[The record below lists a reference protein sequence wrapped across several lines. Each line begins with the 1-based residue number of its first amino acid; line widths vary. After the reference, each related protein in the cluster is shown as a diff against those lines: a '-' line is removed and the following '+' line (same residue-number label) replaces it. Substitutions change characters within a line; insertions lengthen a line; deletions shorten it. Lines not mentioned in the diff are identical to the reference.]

1 MRGGGGFGS
10 KKLLEAFAVLA
21 VVFVVLAALPAAVTG
36 SDSADTTPSY
46 EEGVIAAGYAKDAE
60 LAAAMVNS
68 ITGGNLTVGNV
79 ADSTVFMVFHM
90 DGGKYNEVEYSRS
103 VNDIEVT
110 TPPASEAQRKET
122 GTLEAKTVYY
132 MFTVQRGIDSS
143 TNADC
148 IDAGWSENNTYTL
161 TVKLTGPDGA
171 SNTITADVEGET
183 VTLYQD
189 ATMHVNGPFVAEN
202 GSDVVLDLN
211 DHELTINNSNTA
223 ANRTFTAAEK
233 SSLSIVGN
241 DREKSKLNIN
251 GSKTDDRLISSVV
264 GADKDAKVTVQNIT
278 YTTNGAA
285 LLPAAA
291 ASSVTITNSDITA
304 PVHVVGTNNAYLEHN
319 GTNVKI
325 TISGSTLTGTKTNEA
340 TPVYINTKGVKLD
353 ISDST
358 ITGQRHAVVVVA
370 GEATI
375 KNSTLVSSNE
385 GSSVA
390 GWTQGNDV
398 TPGTLFVG
406 NSFDNED
413 GPYNGEA
420 RVTVDGGRIIAKSGA
435 AVSTEAYKSKNGETT
450 VDLVIGKDAN
460 TTITCG
466 EGESEESV
474 VVSNLKYVANKNT
487 EGNSPLVMK
496 VGSVDLSGTIDSLK
510 IVKGEVTVSSNL
522 VITSIGKLIVSTG
535 ATLVIDE
542 EAAIVVD
549 STDSIVFEP
558 DSSVIG
564 QENIKD
570 AKGTVVVP
578 DYEDGA
584 IVYKDGIAYTIYH
597 AKTTAGTVQF
607 GVAVGNMVYD
617 GNDKGKDPFKNI
629 AIASFDR
636 LYTSVSAINDGK
648 ITNPNGDECVDAG
661 TYDLAVSF
669 TMSNGYGSVKVD
681 AVGLTVDILKAE
693 SKPSV
698 TIEGWSYGAWDAT
711 ENAPVIGYEGLVKE
725 DVDPGYETIEYYF
738 DGEEVADKDSIDE
751 YLEELKA
758 GSYNFE
764 VEFSGSK
771 NYADATAVCEF
782 TVGKAAMSVDV
793 VEPDAKEEIF
803 GKNPGD
809 FVDMGDY
816 DVSFEDGEVSVTG
829 TINYITNVNELVGQ
843 KIFPDEEKSGYFAV
857 FQINNNNDFA
867 ITVQYG
873 KETNKPATIEAGGH
887 ETWMIYLGEL
897 DVSDTIHVTPQNED
911 YAEMEIQISYSFG
924 RETQAGY
931 GATKAEADAQ
941 ITGATGVELTDVID
955 RTMWILWTQSAQDG
969 EVYGNLKLANSNG
982 IIYEEKQ
989 KTDAGIRIWYFSFNQ
1004 QILRENPSGV
1014 YTLQIV
1020 NEKDGETTEIT
1031 SIDVIVPGVV
1041 DTGFEMNSD
1050 DAYNRIKED
1059 FRSAGGDFTNK
1070 SDVAP
1075 KTLWMVYSQYGM
1087 EGKNLIAK
1095 IYYNDGE
1102 EPIWSEHAKDAN
1114 GLRCVYVSFDD
1125 LYGQLKGK
1133 LNAGTYTIEIVSR
1146 EPVTIEK
1153 DGEKYST
1160 TVDIPIYKG
1169 TYTIGQI
1176 DSKVS
1181 FSPATDAELAFSG
1194 KKAIDIQINID
1205 IEMSKEGDIVNVK
1218 GQLFRLNGFEN
1229 FYGEGKDG
1237 KAGYY
1242 LAFTMK
1248 ADGFDLS
1255 KAMIENNFHDFVRN
1269 GQTYIVYLGNE
1280 LSEGMRFGE
1289 ITVDFDGKEGTFYK
1303 EQTYTFEY
1311 TFEAKRYDVILVDED
1326 YYGTGGLK
1334 YDSYIIDGIFNIPNG
1349 PNPDKEF
1356 LGWYDINRK
1365 HYDALSAVVITK
1377 EMIGEDGVIKFIAT
1391 YAAPV
1396 QPVDPTTYDIV
1407 FTYKVGG
1414 ESAVYRTVTA
1424 VEGKIITLPAPP
1436 AGYVA
1441 WAINGSILSG
1451 QYIVNADDATDGTI
1465 TIVAVEADKETAY
1478 TVGFEGVDLLYLGVY
1493 AGDVISLPA
1502 LPEGAVA
1509 WTVNANVIVGQYIVF
1524 GADANEDGVITINAK
1539 MAPADA
1545 VVIFVYGTKVV
1556 EKTVDLQ
1563 SKIAFPADATK
1574 DGYTLA
1580 WFVGDEQIDET
1591 YVVTG
1596 DVTVVA
1602 DYTEI
1607 PVVPTTGDVYF
1618 VYGGQYAIETL
1629 TLGETLAVPEEIDE
1643 AAHKDG
1649 CTFVWTVNG
1658 EAITEK
1664 TVVVDGMVVIAQYTE
1679 IPATTGDV
1687 IFVYGGQYAIETLT
1701 LRETLAVPEK
1711 IDKAAQKDSC
1721 TLVWTVDGEAIT
1733 DETVVVDGMVVIAQY
1748 TEIPATTAVVTFV
1761 YGTKVVENTVDL
1773 QSKIVFPADAT
1784 KDGYTLAWF
1793 VGDKQI
1799 DETYVVTGDVTVVAD
1814 YTEDEK
1820 PIVYSTNMTVSLKDV
1835 DGTIYYSISAFDGKA
1850 IPGGVLTVFY
1860 NYTVVD
1866 ENGPITLTGR
1876 EPVTI
1881 QSSGSSLVSG
1891 TVSIPSNLNVK
1902 SITGVFQCTV
1912 SDQTMSERSATV
1924 YL

>member
-1 MRGGGGFGS
+1 MRGGGVFGS
-10 KKLLEAFAVLA
+10 KKLLAAFAVLA
-21 VVFVVLAALPAAVTG
+21 VMFVVLAALPAAVTG
-36 SDSADTTPSY
+36 DDSADATPSY

-68 ITGGNLTVGNV
+68 ITGGNLTVDDV
-79 ADSTVFMVFHM
+79 ANSTVFMVFHV
-90 DGGKYNEVEYSRS
+90 DGGKYNKVEYSRS

-110 TPPASEAQRKET
+110 TPAASSQEKT
-122 GTLEAKTVYY
+122 NGTFEDNTVYY

-148 IDAGWSENNTYTL
+148 IDADWSKDSKYTL
-161 TVKLTGPDGA
+161 TVKLTGPNGA
-171 SNTITADVEGET
+171 SNTITADVKGET

-189 ATMHVNGPFVAEN
+189 ATMDVNGPFVAKN

-251 GSKTDDRLISSVV
+251 GSKTNDCSSSSVV
-264 GADKDAKVTVQNIT
+264 GADKDAKVTVQNII

-304 PVHVVGTNNAYLEHN
+304 PVYVVRTNNANLKHD

-325 TISGSTLTGTKTNEA
+325 TISGSTLTGTETNEA

-375 KNSTLVSSNE
+375 KNSTLVSDNKESKE
-385 GSSVA
+385 A
-390 GWTQGNDV
+390 TWDQGNDV

-413 GPYNGEA
+413 GPYNGKAE
-420 RVTVDGGRIIAKSGA
+420 VTVDGGRIIAKSGA

-466 EGESEESV
+466 EGESEKSII
-474 VVSNLKYVANKNT
+474 VSNLGYVANENT
-487 EGNSPLVMK
+487 KDNSPLVMK
-496 VGSVDLSGTIDSLK
+496 VGSVDLSGTIDSMK

-549 STDSIVFEP
+549 STNSIVFEP
-558 DSSVIG
+558 GSSVIG

-698 TIEGWSYGAWDAT
+698 TIEGWSYGAWNAT
-711 ENAPVIGYEGLVKE
+711 ENAPVIEYEGLVKE

-782 TVGKAAMSVDV
+782 TVGKAAMSVNV

-829 TINYITNVNELVGQ
+829 TIYYITDVNELVGQ
-843 KIFPDEEKSGYFAV
+843 EIFPDEEKSGYFAV

-873 KETNKPATIEAGGH
+873 KKTNKPATIEAGGH

-969 EVYGNLKLANSNG
+969 EVYGNLKLANSNEV
-982 IIYEEKQ
+982 IYKEKQ
-989 KTDAGIRIWYFSFNQ
+989 KTNAGIRIWYFSFNQ

-1050 DAYNRIKED
+1050 DAYNGIEED
-1059 FRSAGGDFTNK
+1059 FKSAGGHFTKK

-1087 EGKNLIAK
+1087 EGKDLIAK
-1095 IYYNDGE
+1095 IYYENGG
-1102 EPIWSEHAKDAN
+1102 EPIWSEPANDAD

-1146 EPVTIEK
+1146 EPVTIER
-1153 DGEKYST
+1153 DGERFST
-1160 TVDIPIYKG
+1160 TVDNPIYKG
-1169 TYTIGQI
+1169 TYTIDQV

-1194 KKAIDIQINID
+1194 KEAIDIQININ
-1205 IEMSKEGDIVNVK
+1205 IEMLEEGDVVSVK

-1255 KAMIENNFHDFVRN
+1255 KAMIQDDFRDSVKN
-1269 GQTYIVYLGNE
+1269 GQTYILYLGDG
-1280 LSEGMRFGE
+1280 LSKEIEFGK
-1289 ITVDFDGKEGTFYK
+1289 ITVDFDGEKGTFYK
-1303 EQTYTFEY
+1303 EHTYTFKY
-1311 TFEAKRYDVILVDED
+1311 TFEAKPYNVILVDED

-1334 YDSYIIDGIFNIPNG
+1334 YGRYIIDGIFHIPNG

-1356 LGWYDINRK
+1356 LGWYDINAK

-1377 EMIGEDGVIKFIAT
+1377 EMIDEDGVIRFIAT

-1396 QPVDPTTYDIV
+1396 QPVDPTTYDMV

-1436 AGYVA
+1436 EGYVA
-1441 WAINGSILSG
+1441 WTINGSILSG
-1451 QYIVNADDATDGTI
+1451 QYIVNADDAADGII

-1478 TVGFEGVDLLYLGVY
+1478 TVGFEGVDLLYLEVY

-1509 WTVNANVIVGQYIVF
+1509 WTVNGNVIVGQYIVF
-1524 GADANEDGVITINAK
+1524 GADANKDGVITINAK

-1545 VVIFVYGTKVV
+1545 VVTFVYGTKVV

-1563 SKIAFPADATK
+1563 SEIAFPADATK
-1574 DGYTLA
+1574 DGYALA

-1602 DYTEI
+1602 DYTQI
-1607 PVVPTTGDVYF
+1607 PVVPTTGNVYF
-1618 VYGGQYAIETL
+1618 VFGSTVETV
-1629 TLGETLAVPEEIDE
+1629 TMNLGALAVPKNVADAAAKEGFTLAWFCNGAEITPE
-1643 AAHKDG
+1643 
-1649 CTFVWTVNG
+1649 TQ
-1658 EAITEK
+1658 
-1664 TVVVDGMVVIAQYTE
+1664 VVDGMI
-1679 IPATTGDV
+1679 
-1687 IFVYGGQYAIETLT
+1687 
-1701 LRETLAVPEK
+1701 
-1711 IDKAAQKDSC
+1711 
-1721 TLVWTVDGEAIT
+1721 
-1733 DETVVVDGMVVIAQY
+1733 
-1748 TEIPATTAVVTFV
+1748 
-1761 YGTKVVENTVDL
+1761 
-1773 QSKIVFPADAT
+1773 
-1784 KDGYTLAWF
+1784 
-1793 VGDKQI
+1793 
-1799 DETYVVTGDVTVVAD
+1799 VVAE
-1814 YTEDEK
+1814 YTAEQKES
-1820 PIVYSTNMTVSLKDV
+1820 STNMTVALKNV
-1835 DGTIYYSISAFDGKA
+1835 DGTIYYSITALDNRA
-1850 IPGGVLTVFY
+1850 IPEGTLKLVFTYVYENDGMPYSDVKIIDVVIECDGYAQCVTGSKDIPVVTGVDEFY
-1860 NYTVVD
+1860 NVSASFEY
-1866 ENGPITLTGR
+1866 G
-1876 EPVTI
+1876 
-1881 QSSGSSLVSG
+1881 GSVEG
-1891 TVSIPSNLNVK
+1891 
-1902 SITGVFQCTV
+1902 
-1912 SDQTMSERSATV
+1912 SATIFF
-1924 YL
+1924 